1 MFTIENWK
9 KTEKHLENKM
19 IPLPEMT
26 VFDILGMS
34 FLSFIFHI

>member
-9 KTEKHLENKM
+9 ETEKHLENKM

-26 VFDILGMS
+26 VFDILGTS
-34 FLSFIFHI
+34 YRF